1 MENPTQRHAEKNIVS
16 RLEKRIIITIA
27 ILVIS
32 TFIGGCGKKRIPPPQ
47 ITFTIKSNEETNQ
60 GRLFYVAIRSVNSN
74 QFLIETYQGA
84 ASMIYTDPPDP
95 SILARRVILPGEKQK
110 IKVVKP
116 DQNQV
121 GLYFFF
127 TDPGDPWRV
136 MIEQP
141 LDDKYKI
148 ALDKNRIVQT
158 EKSLKKKKG
167 FFRKLWPF

>member
-1 MENPTQRHAEKNIVS
+1 MVDKTPRPVEKNIVS
-16 RLEKRIIITIA
+16 RFEKRLIIAIA
-27 ILVIS
+27 ILVLPIC
-32 TFIGGCGKKRIPPPQ
+32 IGGCGKKRIPPPQ
-47 ITFTIKSNEETNQ
+47 ITFTINSSEDTNQ

-74 QFLIETYQGA
+74 QFMVETYQGA
-84 ASMIYTDPPDP
+84 ASMIYTDPPDT
-95 SILARRVILPGEKQK
+95 SVLARQVILPGEKQK

-141 LDDKYKI
+141 LEDKYKI

>member
-1 MENPTQRHAEKNIVS
+1 MKNIVP
-16 RLEKRIIITIA
+16 RLEKRVFITI
-27 ILVIS
+27 VIIVIAAC
-32 TFIGGCGKKRIPPPQ
+32 IGGCGKKRIPPPQ
-47 ITFTIKSNEETNQ
+47 ITFTIKSNEDTNQ

-74 QFLIETYQGA
+74 QFLIETYQSA

-95 SILARRVILPGEKQK
+95 SVLARQMILPGEKQK